1 MMSYIIQR
9 MPCKGFYR
17 IAIVQL
23 FRVDGRKRFEDAT
36 CGRVFFS
43 KTEKN
48 IPIRVYVERALGSVH
63 TYRDIFENGEFF
75 LHEKIRVHT

>member
-23 FRVDGRKRFEDAT
+23 FRVDGRKPFEDAT
-36 CGRVFFS
+36 CG
-43 KTEKN
+43 
-48 IPIRVYVERALGSVH
+48 RVYVERALGSVH
-63 TYRDIFENGEFF
+63 TYRDIFENGDSF